1 MMTINKNDLRGFD
14 LNLLPVFLTLMQE
27 RSLTRAAQALN
38 IGQPAASAALKR
50 LREAL
55 NDELFLRTPTGMQPT
70 SRASELARVLQP
82 LMADI
87 LGALQTRRP
96 FDPAR
101 EVRVFRLGMLGNH
114 EYFLMPRL
122 LKRLRKSAP
131 GIRLVVQPILKHA
144 ASRMLND
151 GEIDLACGRIREI
164 SKWQSSIPLVEI
176 GYKCLFDGKRLKMK
190 APISMKK
197 FLDMPHLLFS
207 PNGELEGVVDQAL
220 ALINKHRKVIYATSF
235 FSALPALLKQVD
247 AIVTLP
253 EYTAVQFADDYGLTI
268 SPTPI
273 AIPKYHTSLVW
284 QSQVTD
290 DPAHV
295 WLRKQ
300 IQDVVSEIG
309 KRVPKK

>member
-1 MMTINKNDLRGFD
+1 MMVINKNDLRGFD
-14 LNLLPVFLTLMQE
+14 LNLLPVFLTLVQE
-27 RSLTRAAQALN
+27 RSLTRAARALN

-55 NDELFLRTPTGMQPT
+55 KDELFVRTPAGMQPT

-82 LMADI
+82 LLSDI

-101 EVRVFRLGMLGNH
+101 EARVFRLGMLGNH

-122 LKRLRKSAP
+122 LKRLQKTAP

-144 ASRMLND
+144 ASRMLDD
-151 GEIDLACGRIREI
+151 GDIDVACGRIREI
-164 SKWQSSIPLVEI
+164 SKWQSSIPLFEV

-197 FLDMPHLLFS
+197 FLDMPHLLLS

-220 ALINKHRKVIYATSF
+220 AANNKHRRVIYATSF
-235 FSALPALLKQVD
+235 FSALPALLKQID
-247 AIVTLP
+247 AIITLP
-253 EYTAVQFADDYGLTI
+253 EYTAMQFAEEYDLTI

-273 AIPKYHTSLVW
+273 AIPKYLTSLVW
-284 QSQVTD
+284 QTQVTG
-290 DPAHV
+290 DPAHA

-300 IQDVVSEIG
+300 IQDVISEIG
-309 KRVPKK
+309 KRTQKQ